1 MWGGYPR
8 KIAVPAGAR
17 GAEDHP
23 LGQGL
28 LAARE
33 TPRLSRLRAPPE
45 PRVRVPEASD
55 RRPFNLLPACREG
68 AGRA

>member
-1 MWGGYPR
+1 MRRRDWVLQRRGGAQMWGGYPR

-55 RRPFNLLPACREG
+55 
-68 AGRA
+68 